1 MSLRDKWVSL
11 PSLMA
16 EVKRGQDTQSM
27 RIVYNFGEEAT
38 QVNEMVH
45 LILAQNLGEKGEKL
59 DPSND

>member
-1 MSLRDKWVSL
+1 
-11 PSLMA
+11 MA

-59 DPSND
+59 DPLNE